1 MAGMS
6 GLASDAESFEAFLP
20 REPHAVALGIAALLA
35 RAPVAKAPL
44 AFATPTPTPFGWFDP
59 VPPNPTPTPL
69 PASYQGCHRWR
80 YALRWERPSRLAIL
94 KNVLGNSVTTYS
106 DYTAPGTGLQ
116 TDWPDPID
124 YSLTW
129 RWKNPSSTTIG
140 LWSHDCDDSTSGAPA
155 CKGAGAYP
163 DIEGEHPGIY
173 YSKGTWDWPDPGPNS
188 DLPSIYSSTYPPLY
202 HPNDPTTKSRMYE
215 DAAIPPTVFV
225 AAPYETAGTYDG
237 WAWTLNYGYGAAPLN
252 DIVYGPD
259 PGPPLP
265 VMDLTPLG
273 DSIPGQTGRPLA
285 FTMAQ
290 TLGGGSIGAEPS
302 PGVDS
307 TPLRNLNQPT
317 WTTSIPH
324 DVVGNTKEKV
334 NWGLMTF
341 TSPKTDTNTAS
352 YTTVVP
358 VASSDLGDV
367 TVIEAA
373 LRLKLHT
380 DAPWPGL
387 SVGANTP
394 TKDAIAQADASLTT
408 TWGGDPKKRCDRA
421 YGVILCTD
429 GQSNLGNTGSPLN
442 KSWDSTATPCASDT
456 GGTAFIHFPPGAAEA
471 MYLDAHHDT
480 TSAGNAIVRARTF
493 AIGLS
498 TDISRCELNRIAYR
512 GRTDANAPEKD
523 GGFVLYDPVDSPNGD
538 VRLPHIDPTPETDG
552 TATPTDESGASLPA
566 SSGGKNRFGPDQ
578 ATPDNADYAF
588 FASDA
593 QTLEDSFLAIVRSSA
608 SGDYTTSSPVS
619 GGAVA
624 LGNTVILPS
633 TKYPSWEGHLRALD
647 TTNPASI
654 VQLWD
659 AGNVLTNPVSGQPTP
674 QTRSLY
680 TWDPSHSNALIAIT
694 TANAGLIDGLCGTC
708 GITSAV
714 VDFIRGNNG
723 KELNQKR
730 KWLLGPAINSTPA
743 IVGPPQ
749 IYYQTGNVAPHK
761 SFETLYTAR
770 RALAWVGADDG
781 LVHAFDL
788 ADGSEVIG
796 LLPPNLIKNQTKLY
810 ANYLTGKKTETG
822 QEPETAD
829 HIWGVANSF
838 RFADI
843 WFPGPKTYK
852 TVGFVTTG
860 PGGDL
865 VAAIDIT
872 HPYGNLLGTPA
883 VPGPGAVPK
892 DKNFDP
898 LKPVE
903 ILWTKGSSDY
913 PGLNLSWS
921 VPAIAANTNTTS
933 LMTFGAGINP
943 NSLYNN
949 GQKDANV
956 FVVDPRDGTLISS
969 PPVAIAP
976 LASPDP
982 LVGHQTFAHSVFFQ
996 TSARGFQP
1004 DNIANLSIQVDTN
1017 GRANA
1022 LWADGSH
1029 PWSAPKSAT
1038 LIDLNAAAGDLP
1050 QPIYYSP
1057 AANGI
1062 GTQGCQ
1068 VYALVSGSLYE
1079 RSPAVSG
1086 WNVNRD
1092 APTVKPPAGSGFPD
1106 TLPAFVPNLF
1116 IATNPYKITDF
1127 AFATTPLGATA
1138 PTDMSAYVIK
1148 KQIGGE
1154 TAGIPL
1160 QLTDPTYSDGSGP
1173 DPVHTRLGIHTQVTS
1188 SPLLIIDQ
1196 STDVHEALF
1205 SVYDPDY
1212 GCNGYSYIIIVK
1224 FKLASECAA
1233 APAFDT
1239 TTVYAAG
1246 PGAASGFVVTKDS
1259 LFAAKSGVKK
1269 SDASLFKV
1277 DVPPAALPG
1286 APNFTPRVVEGA
1298 EVVPDVIAG
1307 PGSYVRP
1314 RGFSLRE
1321 LGLTLLLLAVVIVAA
1336 VRLIDLRTKLLV
1348 VEKDDPGL
1356 GSALEAA
1363 ARALSRDVMEAGR
1376 GGVPPGE
1383 AVRPVADNT
1392 NAEGGASFTDVS
1404 GGSVVVRAGTD
1415 QLGLRGVMRT
1425 PLLAVRLSRGAGAG
1439 VGGESRADRIRVD
1452 ASSVWLRAGPLSA
1465 SEGPGRAD
1473 EPSRRRRKAGSGDAA
1488 REAVLPRGGSGGPLG
1503 RRPRPRVESLHRGG
1517 RRSRD
1522 PSRLHRSGGGAP
1534 EPARRNGCGPGA
1546 RGSGDGRPPRR
1557 HRLVRR
1563 AGARG
1568 PVPRLRSRERSAVHE
1583 VPASLP
1589 GRRRIRR
1596 ERPVGDRTSRRGR
1609 RGIPGGLGARGRGD
1623 PEIRVD
1629 REGRASIRA
1638 GRRAPAPLEFPPLLN
1653 APALGSVPGAGP
1665 VGWDPDETRRIPF
1678 ERVSK
1683 EFVLTLPDAE
1693 SRAPRGAPPRVK

>member
-20 REPHAVALGIAALLA
+20 REPHGVALGIV
-35 RAPVAKAPL
+35 APVAKAPF
-44 AFATPTPTPFGWFDP
+44 AVATPTPVPGWFAP
-59 VPPNPTPTPL
+59 TPPAAPGDPTPTPL

-106 DYTAPGTGLQ
+106 DYKAPGTGLQ
-116 TDWPDPID
+116 TDWPNPID
-124 YSLTW
+124 NSLAW
-129 RWKNPSSTTIG
+129 RWKNPSNTTIG
-140 LWSHDCDDSTSGAPA
+140 LWNHDCDDFTSGAPA
-155 CKGAGAYP
+155 CKGQKAWP
-163 DIEGEHPGIY
+163 DPDNEGEHPGIW
-173 YSKGTWDWPDPGPNS
+173 YSQGTWDYPVPLSLAHP
-188 DLPSIYSSTYPPLY
+188 LATYESLMPPVY
-202 HPNDPTTKSRMYE
+202 HPGSTRTSNVWKSLTMDPLT
-215 DAAIPPTVFV
+215 P
-225 AAPYETAGTYDG
+225 APYGNPAGTEYDG

-252 DIVYGPD
+252 DTVYGPD

-265 VMDLTPLG
+265 VMDETPLG

-290 TLGGGSIGAEPS
+290 TLGGGVIGPQAS
-302 PGVDS
+302 PGVGGV
-307 TPLRNLNQPT
+307 NQPT
-317 WTTSIPH
+317 WTTSLPH
-324 DVVGNTKEKV
+324 DVIGNTKEKV

-341 TSPKTDTNTAS
+341 NADAANPDYK
-352 YTTVVP
+352 TVVP

-367 TVIEAA
+367 AVIEAA
-373 LRLKLHT
+373 LRLKLHI

-387 SVGANTP
+387 KVKGGTP
-394 TKDAIAQADASLTT
+394 TKGAIALADTSLTT

-429 GQSNLGNTGSPLN
+429 GQSNVGN
-442 KSWDSTATPCASDT
+442 STASANVNKVWDATTPDCASDT
-456 GGTAFIHFPPGAAEA
+456 AGTAFINFPPGAAEA
-471 MYLDAHHDT
+471 MYLDAHQDT
-480 TSAGNAIVRARTF
+480 TSGGNAIIRARTF

-538 VRLPHIDPTPETDG
+538 VRLPHIDPIPETAG

-619 GGAVA
+619 GGAVS

-633 TKYPSWEGHLRALD
+633 TRYPKWEGHLRALD
-647 TTNPASI
+647 ATNAASI
-654 VQLWD
+654 VELWD
-659 AGNVLTNPVSGQPTP
+659 AGKVLSTPNASLLPGQPSP
-674 QTRSLY
+674 ATRSLY
-680 TWDPSHSNALIAIT
+680 TWDPSNGNALIAIKDF
-694 TANAGLIDGLCGTC
+694 NAGSIDGLCGGC
-708 GITSAV
+708 GITAAV
-714 VDFIRGNNG
+714 VDFIRGNDG
-723 KELNQKR
+723 TGLNVKR

-796 LLPPNLIKNQTKLY
+796 LLPPNLIANQTKLY
-810 ANYLTGKKTETG
+810 ANYITGKKTETG

-838 RFADI
+838 RFADV
-843 WFPGPKTYK
+843 WFPGPKIYK
-852 TVGFVTTG
+852 TVGLVTTG

-883 VPGPGAVPK
+883 VPGPGAVPA
-892 DKNFDP
+892 DANYDSAN
-898 LKPVE
+898 PVK
-903 ILWTKGSSDY
+903 ILWTKSSSDY
-913 PGLNLSWS
+913 AGLFLSWS

-943 NSLYNN
+943 TSLYNN

-956 FVVDPRDGTLISS
+956 FVVDPTNGTLVSA
-969 PPVAIAP
+969 PVAIP
-976 LASPDP
+976 LLASPDP

-1004 DNIANLSIQVDTN
+1004 DNIANLSLQVDTN

-1022 LWADGSH
+1022 LWGNWAS
-1029 PWSAPKSAT
+1029 PNSAV
-1038 LIDLNAAAGDLP
+1038 LIDLNAAAGNLP

-1068 VYALVSGSLYE
+1068 LYALGSGSLYE

-1116 IATNPYKITDF
+1116 IATNKYKITD
-1127 AFATTPLGATA
+1127 ANFATVPIGTGALA
-1138 PTDMSAYVIK
+1138 SYVIK

-1160 QLTDPTYSDGSGP
+1160 QLTDPTYSDGSGV
-1173 DPVHTRLGIHTQVTS
+1173 DPVHTRLGIHSQVTS

-1196 STDVHEALF
+1196 STNLHEALF

-1212 GCNGYSYIIIVK
+1212 GCNGYSYIVIVK
-1224 FKLASECAA
+1224 FTLTGGCDAP
-1233 APAFDT
+1233 PAFDT

-1269 SDASLFKV
+1269 NDASLFKV

-1286 APNFTPRVVEGA
+1286 APNF
-1298 EVVPDVIAG
+1298 VP
-1307 PGSYVRP
+1307 
-1314 RGFSLRE
+1314 
-1321 LGLTLLLLAVVIVAA
+1321 
-1336 VRLIDLRTKLLV
+1336 
-1348 VEKDDPGL
+1348 
-1356 GSALEAA
+1356 
-1363 ARALSRDVMEAGR
+1363 
-1376 GGVPPGE
+1376 
-1383 AVRPVADNT
+1383 
-1392 NAEGGASFTDVS
+1392 
-1404 GGSVVVRAGTD
+1404 
-1415 QLGLRGVMRT
+1415 
-1425 PLLAVRLSRGAGAG
+1425 
-1439 VGGESRADRIRVD
+1439 
-1452 ASSVWLRAGPLSA
+1452 VW
-1465 SEGPGRAD
+1465 
-1473 EPSRRRRKAGSGDAA
+1473 
-1488 REAVLPRGGSGGPLG
+1488 
-1503 RRPRPRVESLHRGG
+1503 
-1517 RRSRD
+1517 
-1522 PSRLHRSGGGAP
+1522 
-1534 EPARRNGCGPGA
+1534 
-1546 RGSGDGRPPRR
+1546 
-1557 HRLVRR
+1557 
-1563 AGARG
+1563 
-1568 PVPRLRSRERSAVHE
+1568 
-1583 VPASLP
+1583 
-1589 GRRRIRR
+1589 
-1596 ERPVGDRTSRRGR
+1596 
-1609 RGIPGGLGARGRGD
+1609 
-1623 PEIRVD
+1623 
-1629 REGRASIRA
+1629 
-1638 GRRAPAPLEFPPLLN
+1638 
-1653 APALGSVPGAGP
+1653 
-1665 VGWDPDETRRIPF
+1665 W
-1678 ERVSK
+1678 K
-1683 EFVLTLPDAE
+1683 EQ
-1693 SRAPRGAPPRVK
+1693 K

>member
-1 MAGMS
+1 
-6 GLASDAESFEAFLP
+6 
-20 REPHAVALGIAALLA
+20 
-35 RAPVAKAPL
+35 
-44 AFATPTPTPFGWFDP
+44 
-59 VPPNPTPTPL
+59 
-69 PASYQGCHRWR
+69 
-80 YALRWERPSRLAIL
+80 
-94 KNVLGNSVTTYS
+94 
-106 DYTAPGTGLQ
+106 
-116 TDWPDPID
+116 
-124 YSLTW
+124 
-129 RWKNPSSTTIG
+129 
-140 LWSHDCDDSTSGAPA
+140 
-155 CKGAGAYP
+155 
-163 DIEGEHPGIY
+163 
-173 YSKGTWDWPDPGPNS
+173 
-188 DLPSIYSSTYPPLY
+188 LY
-202 HPNDPTTKSRMYE
+202 
-215 DAAIPPTVFV
+215 
-225 AAPYETAGTYDG
+225 
-237 WAWTLNYGYGAAPLN
+237 
-252 DIVYGPD
+252 
-259 PGPPLP
+259 
-265 VMDLTPLG
+265 
-273 DSIPGQTGRPLA
+273 
-285 FTMAQ
+285 
-290 TLGGGSIGAEPS
+290 
-302 PGVDS
+302 
-307 TPLRNLNQPT
+307 
-317 WTTSIPH
+317 
-324 DVVGNTKEKV
+324 
-334 NWGLMTF
+334 
-341 TSPKTDTNTAS
+341 
-352 YTTVVP
+352 
-358 VASSDLGDV
+358 
-367 TVIEAA
+367 
-373 LRLKLHT
+373 
-380 DAPWPGL
+380 PGL
-387 SVGANTP
+387 SVGGGTP
-394 TKDAIAQADASLTT
+394 TKGAIAQADASLTT
-408 TWGGDPKKRCDRA
+408 TWNGDPKKKCDRA

-429 GQSNLGNTGSPLN
+429 GQSNIGNPGNLV
-442 KSWDSTATPCASDT
+442 WDATIPGCASDT
-456 GGTAFIHFPPGAAEA
+456 AGTAFINFPPFAAEA
-471 MYLDAHHDT
+471 MYLDAHQDM
-480 TSAGNAIVRARTF
+480 TSAGNAIIRARTF

-512 GRTDANAPEKD
+512 GRTDANAPNKD
-523 GGFVLYDPVDSPNGD
+523 AGFTLYSPAPAPCDLSTGDS
-538 VRLPHIDPTPETDG
+538 RLPWIDPCPATAG
-552 TATPTDESGASLPA
+552 TANPTDESGASLPA
-566 SSGGKNRFGPDQ
+566 SSGGKNRFDPDQ
-578 ATPDNADYAF
+578 TPLPATANQDYAF

-593 QTLEDSFLAIVRSSA
+593 QTLEDSFLAIVNSSA

-633 TKYPSWEGHLRALD
+633 TRFPSWQGHLRALD

-654 VQLWD
+654 VPLWD
-659 AGNVLTNPVSGQPTP
+659 AGEVLTNPPQVYQPRP
-674 QTRSLY
+674 ATRSLY

-694 TANAGLIDGLCGTC
+694 TANAGLIDGLCGSC

-810 ANYLTGKKTETG
+810 ANYLAVDSSGRKTKTETG

-843 WFPGPKTYK
+843 WFPGPKIYK

-883 VPGPGAVPK
+883 VPGPGAVPA

-1127 AFATTPLGATA
+1127 PFATTPLGATA
-1138 PTDMSAYVIK
+1138 PTDMSSYVIK

-1224 FKLASECAA
+1224 FKLASECAVP
-1233 APAFDT
+1233 PAFDT

-1269 SDASLFKV
+1269 NDASLFKV

-1286 APNFTPRVVEGA
+1286 APNF
-1298 EVVPDVIAG
+1298 VP
-1307 PGSYVRP
+1307 
-1314 RGFSLRE
+1314 
-1321 LGLTLLLLAVVIVAA
+1321 
-1336 VRLIDLRTKLLV
+1336 
-1348 VEKDDPGL
+1348 
-1356 GSALEAA
+1356 
-1363 ARALSRDVMEAGR
+1363 
-1376 GGVPPGE
+1376 
-1383 AVRPVADNT
+1383 
-1392 NAEGGASFTDVS
+1392 
-1404 GGSVVVRAGTD
+1404 
-1415 QLGLRGVMRT
+1415 
-1425 PLLAVRLSRGAGAG
+1425 
-1439 VGGESRADRIRVD
+1439 
-1452 ASSVWLRAGPLSA
+1452 VW
-1465 SEGPGRAD
+1465 
-1473 EPSRRRRKAGSGDAA
+1473 
-1488 REAVLPRGGSGGPLG
+1488 
-1503 RRPRPRVESLHRGG
+1503 
-1517 RRSRD
+1517 
-1522 PSRLHRSGGGAP
+1522 
-1534 EPARRNGCGPGA
+1534 
-1546 RGSGDGRPPRR
+1546 
-1557 HRLVRR
+1557 
-1563 AGARG
+1563 
-1568 PVPRLRSRERSAVHE
+1568 
-1583 VPASLP
+1583 
-1589 GRRRIRR
+1589 
-1596 ERPVGDRTSRRGR
+1596 
-1609 RGIPGGLGARGRGD
+1609 
-1623 PEIRVD
+1623 
-1629 REGRASIRA
+1629 
-1638 GRRAPAPLEFPPLLN
+1638 
-1653 APALGSVPGAGP
+1653 
-1665 VGWDPDETRRIPF
+1665 W
-1678 ERVSK
+1678 K
-1683 EFVLTLPDAE
+1683 EQ
-1693 SRAPRGAPPRVK
+1693 K